1 MTAPFI
7 VASRVVAVVVF
18 VVFVVDV
25 VALVTLVID
34 NNPQP
39 WLAAV
44 VDLINIRLR
53 L

>member
-7 VASRVVAVVVF
+7 VASRVFAVF
-18 VVFVVDV
+18 VVVV
-25 VALVTLVID
+25 VALVILVID

-53 L
+53 P

>member
-7 VASRVVAVVVF
+7 VASRVVAVVV
-18 VVFVVDV
+18 V
-25 VALVTLVID
+25 VALVILVID

-53 L
+53 P

>member
-7 VASRVVAVVVF
+7 VASRVVAVVL
-18 VVFVVDV
+18 FVVDV
-25 VALVTLVID
+25 GALVILVID

-53 L
+53 P

>member
-7 VASRVVAVVVF
+7 VASRVVAVVVLA
-18 VVFVVDV
+18 VVV
-25 VALVTLVID
+25 LVILVID

-53 L
+53 P